1 MVQNL
6 NAFDQNKCI
15 TAFLLRGIKTNAFG
29 QWYIFEI
36 GSLLFDGSSFYL
48 DEVFIRTLPTRRFSL
63 ERNQFFLLEYPDEY
77 FVYLNGY
84 LDGIFNIWTVLN
96 LKSHLFTNFHNS
108 IVCTAQIN
116 FGGKNVQTV
125 LIDINK
131 QISTRA
137 TIKFSSNYF
146 YRLFR
151 SIYLFWWWF
160 WLLFLSINGVQ
171 MKFFPFF
178 HSKVDLKNAK
188 GWSKLLDVHVQHQ
201 TMIWFS
207 RKFIYSIHVFYSNNH
222 EIALIAL
229 YANKVAE

>member
-1 MVQNL
+1 M
-6 NAFDQNKCI
+6 
-15 TAFLLRGIKTNAFG
+15 
-29 QWYIFEI
+29 
-36 GSLLFDGSSFYL
+36 
-48 DEVFIRTLPTRRFSL
+48 RFSL
-63 ERNQFFLLEYPDEY
+63 KRNQPDLNSTWISGRIFCLFEYPDD
-77 FVYLNGY
+77 FFYLNGY

-116 FGGKNVQTV
+116 FGGKNVHTV

-137 TIKFSSNYF
+137 TIKCSSNHF

-171 MKFFPFF
+171 MKFFSFF
-178 HSKVDLKNAK
+178 YSEVDLEKCK
-188 GWSKLLDVHVQHQ
+188 GMVQTAGCAICMCSIKPWFDSAGNLFTQFMYFIQITMKLL
-201 TMIWFS
+201 
-207 RKFIYSIHVFYSNNH
+207 
-222 EIALIAL
+222 
-229 YANKVAE
+229 